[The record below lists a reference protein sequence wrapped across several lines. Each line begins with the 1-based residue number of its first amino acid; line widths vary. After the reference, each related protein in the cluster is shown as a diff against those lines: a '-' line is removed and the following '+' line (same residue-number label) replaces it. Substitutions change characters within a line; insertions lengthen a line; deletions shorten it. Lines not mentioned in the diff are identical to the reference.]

1 MVSYTVH
8 FALDTVLNI
17 LQYVK
22 GYVKIIFICY
32 FKWHVFLKIDMG
44 EIQPNCKVYVSFFA
58 TGQKRYVYIVQN
70 HLRDT

>member
-1 MVSYTVH
+1 MSRLYSS
-8 FALDTVLNI
+8 A
-17 LQYVK
+17 
-22 GYVKIIFICY
+22 IIYFLFY